1 MGDGGSHFIGFLL
14 STITLIIFRNLEFSS
29 INDGRIIEN
38 YQNVLYLSPEILVLL
53 APVFEMFIVIVSRIK
68 NKLPV
73 IYGDRRHLHYRLIDY
88 GYSENKTATL
98 ICAGYLF
105 IAGISFLNLSKF
117 MSIFYFCISL
127 PIIFKNIHRKNKTY

>member
-1 MGDGGSHFIGFLL
+1 MVMGSHFIGFLL
-14 STITLIIFRNLEFSS
+14 SIITLIIFRNLEFSS

-88 GYSENKTATL
+88 GYSEIKSTL

-105 IAGISFLNLSKF
+105 
-117 MSIFYFCISL
+117 
-127 PIIFKNIHRKNKTY
+127 T